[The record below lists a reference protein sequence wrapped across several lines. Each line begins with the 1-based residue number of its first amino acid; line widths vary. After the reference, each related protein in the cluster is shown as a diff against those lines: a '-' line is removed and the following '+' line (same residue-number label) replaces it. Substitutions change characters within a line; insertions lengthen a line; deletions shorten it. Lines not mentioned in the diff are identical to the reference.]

1 MFINILILSPFA
13 NPAEMSLVPIVRK
26 VSTVDLDGIHANE
39 LPVGPALDVVGVV
52 VDLCLVGG
60 LLFFQV
66 GGHSRVGRDQPLPYR
81 S

>member
-1 MFINILILSPFA
+1 M
-13 NPAEMSLVPIVRK
+13 
-26 VSTVDLDGIHANE
+26 DLDGIHANE